1 MSTLLEAE
9 NLVGA
14 RGGRSLFGPLDILL
28 LPGSALVISGANGTG
43 KSTLLRVL
51 AGLLAPEAG
60 AVRVNAALR
69 YLGHHDA
76 VKPALT
82 VTENLAFWQRFHG
95 SVVSPAPLA
104 ALGLERLAAMSARYL
119 SAGQRRRLA
128 LACALDMAAPI
139 WLLDEPTNGLDAT
152 SVEKLEAAVARHR
165 GIGGTVVVA
174 THVSLRLPDARR
186 LELGRS

>member
-1 MSTLLEAE
+1 MNALLEAE
-9 NLVGA
+9 SLVGA
-14 RGGRSLFGPLDILL
+14 RGGRSLFGPLDIALS
-28 LPGSALVISGANGTG
+28 PGSALVIGGANGTG

-60 AVRVNAALR
+60 AVRVSAALR

-82 VTENLAFWQRFHG
+82 VTENLTFWQRFHG

-104 ALGLERLAAMSARYL
+104 ALGLERLAAMPARYL

-128 LACALDMAAPI
+128 LACALDTAAPI
-139 WLLDEPTNGLDAT
+139 WLLDEPTNGLDAA
-152 SVEKLEAAVARHR
+152 SIEKLEAAVKQHR
-165 GIGGTVVVA
+165 RTGGAVAVA
-174 THVSLRLPDARR
+174 THVTLRLSDTRR